1 MRQNAKQ
8 QELKHRQLAD
18 WLRRYWM
25 IGVVAL
31 VGVALWAGS
40 PAWAAPVA
48 RPLNQTVPRP
58 TPTSESNPVATAT
71 PRPGDDG
78 DSGNSGGD
86 GGDGGPGQPAG
97 PGGPVDNS
105 DIFGQPAPEG
115 GAAVTAYSATVDVAT
130 LNVRQGPGT
139 TFPVVGSLRAGDTVT
154 VTARNEDASWWYICC
169 ATDTGAQGWAS
180 AQLLTPSFDRAQAAT
195 LLPLF
200 GASPTPAATPV
211 AGNAAAPKSGVVLPE
226 PLTVEFLLDPPF
238 VWQGITGTLEIR
250 LSNPNTTAVNR
261 AQLSDELPAAL
272 TLLDVRVDGGGR
284 AERIDTA
291 AGRPLIVARW
301 PTIAA
306 GTSVSALITFQV
318 DSDLA
323 NGDVIDNLIAVRG
336 TNAAYQT
343 DAVTIGMPPLDPPLF
358 E

>member
-8 QELKHRQLAD
+8 QESKHKQLAH
-18 WLRRYWM
+18 WLRQYWV
-25 IGVVAL
+25 IGVAAL
-31 VGVALWAGS
+31 LGAALWAGS

-71 PRPGDDG
+71 PRPGDGDDGGGGGGGG
-78 DSGNSGGD
+78 DSG
-86 GGDGGPGQPAG
+86 QPDS
-97 PGGPVDNS
+97 PSGPVDNS
-105 DIFGQPAPEG
+105 DIFGQPAPGG
-115 GAAVTAYSATVDVAT
+115 GAAVTGHSATVDVAT

-200 GASPTPAATPV
+200 GTPPTPAAATPV
-211 AGNAAAPKSGVVLPE
+211 AGNAAPPKAGAVLPE
-226 PLTVEFLLDPPF
+226 PLAVEFLLDPPF

-250 LSNPNTTAVNR
+250 ISNPNTTAVNR

-272 TLLDVRVDGGGR
+272 TLLDVSVDGGGKV
-284 AERIDTA
+284 ERINTA

-301 PTIAA
+301 PTVAA
-306 GTSVSALITFQV
+306 GASVSALITFQV

-323 NGDVIDNLIAVRG
+323 DGDVIDNLIAVRG

-343 DAVTIGMPPLDPPLF
+343 DAVTIGMPPLEPPLF

>member
-1 MRQNAKQ
+1 MA
-8 QELKHRQLAD
+8 H
-18 WLRRYWM
+18 WLRQYW
-25 IGVVAL
+25 VVGIAAL
-31 VGVALWAGS
+31 FGVALWVGS

-71 PRPGDDG
+71 PRPGDG
-78 DSGNSGGD
+78 DEGGGNGGSGEPSL
-86 GGDGGPGQPAG
+86 

-105 DIFGQPAPEG
+105 DILGPSTQE
-115 GAAVTAYSATVDVAT
+115 GAAAASYRATVDVAT
-130 LNVRQGPGT
+130 LNVRQGPAT
-139 TFPVVGSLRAGDTVT
+139 TFPVVGTLAAGDTVT
-154 VTARNEDASWWYICC
+154 VTARNEDATWWYICC

-180 AQLLTPSFDRAQAAT
+180 AQLLTPGFDRAQAMT

-200 GASPTPAATPV
+200 GAAPTPTATAV
-211 AGNAAAPKSGVVLPE
+211 AGSTSASQTGSTLPE

-250 LSNPNTTAVNR
+250 LSNPNTVAVNR
-261 AQLSDELPAAL
+261 AQLSDELPATL
-272 TLLDVRVDGGGR
+272 TLLDVSVDGGGNV
-284 AERIDTA
+284 ERIDTA

-301 PTIAA
+301 PSLAA
-306 GTSVSALITFQV
+306 GGSVSALITFQV

-323 NGDVIDNLIAVRG
+323 NGALIDNLIAVRG

-343 DAVTIGMPPLDPPLF
+343 DSVTIGMPPVEPPRF
-358 E
+358 D